1 MRPVV
6 LLVVALAVCALAA
19 GCGGG
24 EDDRS
29 EAVARIAA
37 LCEEARLDVE
47 ALGLPSEKGPD
58 LVGDWA
64 NRGRRLAAAVKK
76 VRSDDAQEQQ
86 RIESLS
92 TYLTEYY
99 SGLRLAYI
107 VYTQTKSSESYA
119 LALDR
124 ANEFLEEFEA
134 LAVELGAD
142 ECAKRPFADLEPES

>member
-1 MRPVV
+1 MRPVA
-6 LLVVALAVCALAA
+6 LLAVVLAIAALAA

-37 LCEEARLDVE
+37 LCEKARLDVE

-76 VRSDDAQEQQ
+76 VRSDDAEEQQ

-107 VYTQTKSSESYA
+107 VYLQTKSSESYG

-124 ANEFLEEFEA
+124 AKEFQGEAEA
-134 LAVELGAD
+134 LATQMGAD
-142 ECAKRPFADLEPES
+142 ECAKRPWEDVEPSG